1 MTDGSIPASI
11 NRRMM
16 LRGLG
21 LGALGLSLGPLVGC
35 AARNSLSFANWD
47 SHIGETTL
55 ADFKDASGIDT
66 TLSVIA
72 SEDALIDQL
81 QQRGEVPDLI
91 IASNRMVERLAAAG
105 LLAPLSHARIPNLR
119 NLDPR
124 FADASYD
131 PGRKFS
137 APYTWLVYG
146 IGYRKSAV
154 KAPPKGWKDLFAN
167 PAYAGRIA
175 LPADPAKLFRIAA
188 RTLGKGPNA
197 ITAADLPVL
206 ADLLKVQLPRIK
218 AFHTDDGQD
227 LLLGRQVDLVADFNG
242 DLAQVIL
249 EDPDLAFVMPE
260 EGSEL
265 TCDNLCIPKG
275 ASVAENAH
283 LFIDFVLGGQ
293 AGSGICETILYP
305 TPNLAAKAMMAAEYR
320 DSPVLFPS
328 AELLARCDY
337 ARWKPDLDQAINQAW
352 EGLRQPLNKP
362 G

>member
-1 MTDGSIPASI
+1 MTDSGSALTF
-11 NRRMM
+11 NRRQTI
-16 LRGLG
+16 LG
-21 LGALGLSLGPLVGC
+21 LGIGAVGLSLGGC
-35 AARNSLSFANWD
+35 GARSSLHFANWD
-47 SHIGETTL
+47 NYLGETTL

-66 TLSVIA
+66 KLSVIA
-72 SEDALIDQL
+72 SEDALFDQL
-81 QQRGEVPDLI
+81 KKGSDVPDLV
-91 IASNRMVERLAAAG
+91 IASNRMIERLAEAG
-105 LLAPLSHARIPNLR
+105 LLAALTKARLPNLR

-131 PGRKFS
+131 PGRKHS
-137 APYTWLVYG
+137 VPYTWLVYG

-154 KAPPKGWKDLFAN
+154 AVPPKGWKDLFAN

-175 LPADPAKLFRIAA
+175 LPGDPADLFRIAA

-197 ITAADLPVL
+197 ITAADVPAL
-206 ADLLKVQLPRIK
+206 ADLLKTQLPRIK
-218 AFHTDDGQD
+218 AFHQDDGQD
-227 LLLGRQVDLVADFNG
+227 LLLNKEADLVADFNG

-275 ASVAENAH
+275 ASAAEGAH
-283 LFIDFVLGGQ
+283 QFMDFVLGGQ

-305 TPNLAAKAMMAAEYR
+305 TPNLAAKAMMAAEYHA
-320 DSPVLFPS
+320 SPVLFPP
-328 AELLARCDY
+328 AELLAKSDF
-337 ARWKPDLDQAINQAW
+337 ARWNTELDQAMSKAW
-352 EGLRQPLNKP
+352 KALGQPLNKA